1 MSLPASIIF
10 LGSAFLLALSGFTLR
25 LRHKYLRRE
34 RELETARAALERAY
48 EILRGRVEE
57 LEGGA
62 IASEPESDI
71 EKQRQRVEELATRL
85 SQANEELETFSYSVS
100 HDLRAPL
107 RSIDGFSRELLIG
120 YEDKLDDKGKH
131 YLTRVRQ
138 AARRM
143 SQLIDDM
150 LNLSRL
156 SRKAMRRTSV
166 DLTEII
172 EAVAAEAEERA
183 GGRRIGW
190 KIEPKL
196 RVHADPHLIRIVF
209 ENLIGNAVKFTAS
222 RSEPRIEIGRDADV
236 LFVRDNGVGFDPE
249 YAQKLFAPFQRLHG
263 SEFEGTGIGLAIVQR
278 VIHRHDGRV
287 WAESA
292 PDRGATFRF
301 TLGGCEEIQGGPFCG
316 ETRPSASPRL
326 LADVSASPRRRDS
339 QPASSHSQTGPP
351 RISSQPLGGAEQ
363 ESP

>member
-1 MSLPASIIF
+1 MSSIIVV
-10 LGSAFLLALSGFTLR
+10 GAVLLLILSSFTLR
-25 LRHKYLRRE
+25 LRHQYLRRE

-48 EILRGRVEE
+48 EILRSRVEAV
-57 LEGGA
+57 EGAEPIAGEPA
-62 IASEPESDI
+62 IGREAPPASDI
-71 EKQRQRVEELATRL
+71 EKQRQRVEQLALRL

-120 YEDKLDDKGKH
+120 YEDKLDERGKH

-143 SQLIDDM
+143 SELIDDM

-156 SRKAMRRTSV
+156 SRTAMRRTSV
-166 DLTEII
+166 DLTAII
-172 EAVAAEAEERA
+172 EAIAAEAEERTE
-183 GGRRIGW
+183 GRRIEW
-190 KIEPKL
+190 KIEPAL
-196 RVHADPHLIRIVF
+196 RAHADPNLIRIVF

-222 RSEPRIEIGRDADV
+222 RPEARIEVGREGEA

-249 YAQKLFAPFQRLHG
+249 FAQKLFAPFQRLHG

-278 VIHRHDGRV
+278 LIHRHDGRV
-287 WAESA
+287 RAESA

-301 TLGGCEEIQGGPFCG
+301 TLGG
-316 ETRPSASPRL
+316 A
-326 LADVSASPRRRDS
+326 A
-339 QPASSHSQTGPP
+339 
-351 RISSQPLGGAEQ
+351 Q
-363 ESP
+363 ESQ

>member
-1 MSLPASIIF
+1 MSQVASIIVF
-10 LGSAFLLALSGFTLR
+10 GAALLLLILSWFTLR
-25 LRHKYLRRE
+25 LRHQYLRRE
-34 RELETARAALERAY
+34 RELETAREALEQAC

-57 LEGGA
+57 LEGGHG
-62 IASEPESDI
+62 IASGPSPISREPPASDF
-71 EKQRQRVEELATRL
+71 EKQRQRIEELATRL
-85 SQANEELETFSYSVS
+85 SQANEELETFGYSVS

-120 YEDKLDDKGKH
+120 YEDLLDEKGKH
-131 YLTRVRQ
+131 YLKRVRQ

-166 DLTEII
+166 DMTGLIKE
-172 EAVAAEAEERA
+172 VAAETEERA
-183 GGRRIGW
+183 EGRRIEW
-190 KIEPKL
+190 KIEPQL
-196 RVHADPHLIRIVF
+196 RANADPHLIRIVF
-209 ENLIGNAVKFTAS
+209 ENLIANAVKFTGGRNDA
-222 RSEPRIEIGRDADV
+222 RIEIGKEGDV

-263 SEFEGTGIGLAIVQR
+263 SEFGGTGIGLAIVQR
-278 VIHRHDGRV
+278 LIHRHDGRV

-301 TLGGCEEIQGGPFCG
+301 TLGDAQG
-316 ETRPSASPRL
+316 E
-326 LADVSASPRRRDS
+326 S
-339 QPASSHSQTGPP
+339 Q
-351 RISSQPLGGAEQ
+351 
-363 ESP
+363 

>member
-1 MSLPASIIF
+1 MSIPASLIIF
-10 LGSAFLLALSGFTLR
+10 STILLLALSGFTLR
-25 LRHKYLRRE
+25 LRHKYMRRE

-57 LEGGA
+57 LEGAGA
-62 IASEPESDI
+62 IAGEPSMVRPDPPASDI
-71 EKQRQRVEELATRL
+71 EQQRQRVEELATRL

-120 YEDKLDDKGKH
+120 HEEQLDEQGKH
-131 YLTRVRQ
+131 YLRRVRQ
-138 AARRM
+138 AAGRM

-172 EAVAAEAEERA
+172 EAVAAEAGERA
-183 GGRRIGW
+183 EGRRIEW
-190 KIEPKL
+190 SIEPGL
-196 RVHADPHLIRIVF
+196 RAHADSHLIRIVL

-222 RSEPRIEIGRDADV
+222 RSEARIEIGRDGNA
-236 LFVRDNGVGFDPE
+236 LFVCDNGVGFDPE
-249 YAQKLFAPFQRLHG
+249 YAQKLFTPFQRLHG

-292 PDRGATFRF
+292 PGRGATFRF
-301 TLGGCEEIQGGPFCG
+301 TLGG
-316 ETRPSASPRL
+316 
-326 LADVSASPRRRDS
+326 AD
-339 QPASSHSQTGPP
+339 
-351 RISSQPLGGAEQ
+351 Q
-363 ESP
+363 ESQ

>member
-1 MSLPASIIF
+1 M
-10 LGSAFLLALSGFTLR
+10 
-25 LRHKYLRRE
+25 RRE
-34 RELETARAALERAY
+34 RELETARAALERAH

-57 LEGGA
+57 LEGVEA
-62 IASEPESDI
+62 IARQPSTVSQAARASDI

-131 YLTRVRQ
+131 YLRRVRQ
-138 AARRM
+138 AAARM
-143 SQLIDDM
+143 SELIDDM

-156 SRKAMRRTSV
+156 SSKAMRRAVV
-166 DLTEII
+166 DMTGII

-183 GGRRIGW
+183 DGRQIEW
-190 KIEPKL
+190 KIEPEL
-196 RVHADPHLIRIVF
+196 RGNADPHLIRIVF

-222 RSEPRIEIGRDADV
+222 RSDARIEIGKEGET

-249 YAQKLFAPFQRLHG
+249 YAHQLFAPFQRLHG

-278 VIHRHDGRV
+278 IIHRHNGRV

-292 PDRGATFRF
+292 PGRGATIRF
-301 TLGGCEEIQGGPFCG
+301 I
-316 ETRPSASPRL
+316 
-326 LADVSASPRRRDS
+326 
-339 QPASSHSQTGPP
+339 
-351 RISSQPLGGAEQ
+351 LGGAEQ
-363 ESP
+363 ESR

>member
-1 MSLPASIIF
+1 MSQVASITLIATA
-10 LGSAFLLALSGFTLR
+10 LLLALSSFTLR
-25 LRHKYLRRE
+25 LRHKYMRRE
-34 RELETARAALERAY
+34 RELETARAALERAH

-57 LEGGA
+57 LEGAGA
-62 IASEPESDI
+62 IGGGPSAIRHEPASGI
-71 EKQRQRVEELATRL
+71 EEQRQLVEELATRL
-85 SQANEELETFSYSVS
+85 SQANAELETFSYSVS

-120 YEDKLDDKGKH
+120 YEDKLDERGKH

-143 SQLIDDM
+143 SELIDDM

-172 EAVAAEAEERA
+172 TAVAAEAEERA
-183 GGRRIGW
+183 EGRRIEW
-190 KIEPKL
+190 KIEPRL
-196 RVHADPHLIRIVF
+196 RAHADPHLIRIVF

-222 RSEPRIEIGRDADV
+222 GSEARIEVGREGDA

-249 YAQKLFAPFQRLHG
+249 FAQKLFAPFQRLHG
-263 SEFEGTGIGLAIVQR
+263 NEFEGTGIGLAIVQR
-278 VIHRHDGRV
+278 IIHRHDGRV

-292 PDRGATFRF
+292 PGRGATFRF
-301 TLGGCEEIQGGPFCG
+301 TLGG
-316 ETRPSASPRL
+316 
-326 LADVSASPRRRDS
+326 
-339 QPASSHSQTGPP
+339 
-351 RISSQPLGGAEQ
+351 AEQ
-363 ESP
+363 ESQ

>member
-1 MSLPASIIF
+1 MSLPASIIVF
-10 LGSAFLLALSGFTLR
+10 GTALLLAISGLTLR
-25 LRHKYLRRE
+25 LRHKYMRRE
-34 RELETARAALERAY
+34 RELETARAALERAH
-48 EILRGRVEE
+48 EILRSRVEE
-57 LEGGA
+57 LEGAGA
-62 IASEPESDI
+62 IGEERSTIRREPPTSDI

-120 YEDKLDDKGKH
+120 YEDKLDERGKH

-166 DLTEII
+166 DMTEII
-172 EAVAAEAEERA
+172 QAVAAEAEERA
-183 GGRRIGW
+183 GGRRIEW
-190 KIEPKL
+190 KIEPEL
-196 RVHADPHLIRIVF
+196 RAHADPHLIRIVF

-222 RSEPRIEIGRDADV
+222 RSEARIEIGREGDA
-236 LFVRDNGVGFDPE
+236 LFVRDNGVGFDPQ

-263 SEFEGTGIGLAIVQR
+263 SEFDGTGIGLAIVQR

-301 TLGGCEEIQGGPFCG
+301 TLGG
-316 ETRPSASPRL
+316 
-326 LADVSASPRRRDS
+326 
-339 QPASSHSQTGPP
+339 
-351 RISSQPLGGAEQ
+351 AEQ
-363 ESP
+363 ESQ